1 MVEANKQSKDVNVKS
16 NNEKQEKYE
25 KLKARIVQNGR
36 RANGTFRKRK
46 EVYREE
52 IGELSEKEI
61 AAPASTGATL
71 HQESKAKEN
80 ECKIDEKQP
89 VPKPNAI

>member
-1 MVEANKQSKDVNVKS
+1 MNVKS

-25 KLKARIVQNGR
+25 NLKARIVQNGR